1 MNYRP
6 SRSRCSIL
14 TNSKGFTLLE
24 VIIALGIVSV
34 GILAVS
40 QAMVSHVDTV
50 TKIEQRMTGFWVAS
64 NRFETLRLHKTEPVV
79 GEVTGTEQMAGRTW
93 YYREATET
101 TADPA
106 LFMVNIR
113 VYLDEEG
120 EQEAGSLFG
129 YLLKP

>member
-1 MNYRP
+1 MNYKP
-6 SRSRCSIL
+6 SRSRRSIL

-24 VIIALGIVSV
+24 VIVALGIVSV

-40 QAMVSHVDTV
+40 QAMVSHVGNV
-50 TKIEQRMTGFWVAS
+50 AKIEQRMTGFWIAS
-64 NRFETLRLHKTEPVV
+64 NRFETLRIHKTEPVI

-93 YYREATET
+93 YYRETTKT
-101 TADPA
+101 TADPD

-113 VYLDEEG
+113 VFLDEAG
-120 EQEAGSLFG
+120 EQEAGSMLG